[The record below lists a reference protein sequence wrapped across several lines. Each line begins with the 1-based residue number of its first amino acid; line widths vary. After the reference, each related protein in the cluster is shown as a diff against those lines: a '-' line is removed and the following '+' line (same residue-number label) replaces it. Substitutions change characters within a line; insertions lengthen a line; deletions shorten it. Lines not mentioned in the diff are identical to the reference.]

1 MMGADRKNP
10 RSQLSKESV
19 RRGGEFEPLPNFLIT
34 ISHKLETNVDDDD
47 DDDGDVIN
55 VNDEDVL

>member
-34 ISHKLETNVDDDD
+34 ISHKLETNVDDDGD
-47 DDDGDVIN
+47 VDVIN

>member
-1 MMGADRKNP
+1 MMGADRKNT

-19 RRGGEFEPLPNFLIT
+19 RRGGEFDPLPNFLIT
-34 ISHKLETNVDDDD
+34 ISHKLETNVDDDGD
-47 DDDGDVIN
+47 VDVIN

>member
-10 RSQLSKESV
+10 RSPLSKESV

-34 ISHKLETNVDDDD
+34 ISHKLETNVDDDGD
-47 DDDGDVIN
+47 VDVIN

>member
-10 RSQLSKESV
+10 RSQLSKEGV

-34 ISHKLETNVDDDD
+34 ISHKLETNVDDDGD
-47 DDDGDVIN
+47 VDVIN